1 MSKFGWTCFGLFA
14 LNSVLVI
21 CSLERKMSVM
31 VALCVLMLVLPI
43 VWVWEMSNRQDKEK
57 AASRKIHNSYN
68 KVKGKCQRN
77 FHQQRMQELANA
89 NIPLLEP
96 YRAEMQKNG
105 KDVSHFVA
113 EYSENANKYNKMIKR
128 DELRLTKYYAVMF
141 LITSFIIISLLIH
154 YINTHSL

>member
-1 MSKFGWTCFGLFA
+1 
-14 LNSVLVI
+14 
-21 CSLERKMSVM
+21 MSVM

-43 VWVWEMSNRQDKEK
+43 AWVWEMSNRQDKEK
-57 AASRKIHNSYN
+57 AVSRIIHNSYN
-68 KVKGKCQRN
+68 KVKGKYQRN

-96 YRAEMQKNG
+96 YRAEMQKND

-113 EYSENANKYNKMIKR
+113 EYSENANEYNKIIKC